1 MSTESPAE
9 DSSMGPVNS
18 GFDLVGEI
26 TKVILTSNL
35 SFLYGTT
42 QVVQAITTLL
52 FTTYAAWLYKL
63 AGKEFLDA
71 RPWALLVLPEVCW
84 GAAVVLIFTNTIIY
98 SYRGKPFVVGD
109 LKSTLGAYEYMLQ
122 RRRQIVFLPT
132 LLTFAG
138 LGILLVLLFGYI

>member
-1 MSTESPAE
+1 MSPESPVE
-9 DSSMGPVNS
+9 NSSTGPTDS

-26 TKVILTSNL
+26 TKIILTSNL

-52 FTTYAAWLYKL
+52 FTTYAVWLYKL
-63 AGKEFLDA
+63 ADKELLDP
-71 RPWALLVLPEVCW
+71 RPWSLLVLPEIFW
-84 GAAVVLIFTNTIIY
+84 GVAVVLIFVNTIIY

-109 LKSTLGAYEYMLQ
+109 LKSTLDAYEYMLR

-138 LGILLVLLFGYI
+138 LGAFVVLLLGYV